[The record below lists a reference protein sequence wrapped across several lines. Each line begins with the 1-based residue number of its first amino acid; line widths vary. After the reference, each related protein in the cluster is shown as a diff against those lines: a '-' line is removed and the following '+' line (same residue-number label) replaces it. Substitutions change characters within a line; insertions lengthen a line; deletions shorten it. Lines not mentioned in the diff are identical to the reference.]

1 MTTQDA
7 HSKGFTR
14 GGSTPLDDDNIE
26 VDWHDMKEEGGV
38 KYMECEWMTPDPSPA
53 PGPAPSPR
61 AMQQLAA
68 ALQAALEKK
77 VIIDTPPP
85 PPSSTD
91 SPATPPLTVVPVRL
105 VKRRVHGAL

>member
-1 MTTQDA
+1 MSRD
-7 HSKGFTR
+7 G
-14 GGSTPLDDDNIE
+14 NIE
-26 VDWHDMKEEGGV
+26 VDWPDMKEEGGV
-38 KYMECEWMTPDPSPA
+38 KYMECEWGSPA
-53 PGPAPSPR
+53 PSPAPSPR

-91 SPATPPLTVVPVRL
+91 IPATPPLTVVPVRL